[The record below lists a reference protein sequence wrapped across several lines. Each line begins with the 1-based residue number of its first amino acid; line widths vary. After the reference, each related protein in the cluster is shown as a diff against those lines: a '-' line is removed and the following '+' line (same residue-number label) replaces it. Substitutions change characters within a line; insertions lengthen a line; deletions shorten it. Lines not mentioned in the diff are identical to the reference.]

1 MTVVLEEY
9 HSRFRDETIERI
21 IRFFGYH
28 CELRGKKPISDEMS
42 HDNAAVNLSNWTSD
56 GHELYVIEYN
66 GRSVG
71 FLHIGYRGGNVA
83 WIEDIFV
90 DETMRRKGIATE
102 AIKLAEDLIK
112 SKLGYDAVCL
122 EVVPR
127 NLDALRL
134 YHKLGY
140 DSLNMITVRK
150 ELYDNNRDK
159 KIALFGLDY
168 KF

>member
-9 HSRFRDETIERI
+9 HSRFREETIERI
-21 IRFFGYH
+21 IRFFGFH
-28 CELRGKKPISDEMS
+28 CELRGKKPNSDEKNRES
-42 HDNAAVNLSNWTSD
+42 AVKTLWDWISD
-56 GHELYVIEYN
+56 GHELYVIELN
-66 GRSVG
+66 EKTVG

-102 AIKLAEDLIK
+102 AIKLAEELIK
-112 SKLGYDAVCL
+112 SKPGYDAVCL

-127 NLDALRL
+127 NLDAMRL

-140 DSLNMITVRK
+140 DSLNLITVRK
-150 ELYDNNRDK
+150 ELYDNNSDK

-168 KF
+168 KY

>member
-9 HSRFRDETIERI
+9 HSRFREETIERI

-28 CELRGKKPISDEMS
+28 CELRGKKQISDEKS
-42 HDNAAVNLSNWTSD
+42 HESAAKTLYDWICD
-56 GHELYVIEYN
+56 GHELYVIEHN
-66 GRSVG
+66 ERAVG

-83 WIEDIFV
+83 WIEDVFV
-90 DETMRRKGIATE
+90 DESMRRKGIATE
-102 AIKLAEDLIK
+102 AIKMAEELIK
-112 SKLGYDAVCL
+112 SKPGYDAVCL
-122 EVVPR
+122 DVIPR

-159 KIALFGLDY
+159 KIAMFGLDY
-168 KF
+168 KY